1 MYVTMDILS
10 SIGLSQINTI
20 WYCCKLFPNVKKKKK
35 KKRLNQ
41 MKRTQMFSLDS
52 PRTSRSSNIF
62 PFIRFLSS
70 PSLLRAREVGRQI
83 LVFEM
88 KHIYYDSCERGS
100 DLKWNFRIFIGLDV
114 GILGVSFSQL
124 RAILSETVY
133 TYRKVFFCFFF
144 LRKPDLTRGRGKK
157 S

>member
-35 KKRLNQ
+35 KTKPNEAHADVFTGLAKDIQ
-41 MKRTQMFSLDS
+41 VIQHFSIYPLLIFSLAVTS
-52 PRTSRSSNIF
+52 PRGGQTNISVWNEAHILWFLRKGKWFKMKFQDFYRSRCWHPRSKLLPAESNF
-62 PFIRFLSS
+62 
-70 PSLLRAREVGRQI
+70 VG
-83 LVFEM
+83 
-88 KHIYYDSCERGS
+88 DS
-100 DLKWNFRIFIGLDV
+100 V
-114 GILGVSFSQL
+114 Y
-124 RAILSETVY
+124 LSES
-133 TYRKVFFCFFF
+133 FFLVFF